1 MFHPPQRG
9 SQRVPFNAA
18 HAPSGWT
25 RAAARLPGEPRA
37 EPTTACDGPRGW
49 EAGRFVLTV
58 LPCLELPFF
67 IFHVSP
73 LLSSCPGT
81 VTGLPGPFHGDAP
94 KRKLSLERHRLL
106 VSSFL
111 ELDNLETPSWETSTC
126 TDVAGYDQLGGC
138 LTMRTVQNRNGS

>member
-9 SQRVPFNAA
+9 SQHVPFNAA

-37 EPTTACDGPRGW
+37 EPTTACDGSRGW
-49 EAGRFVLTV
+49 EVGRFVLTV
-58 LPCLELPFF
+58 LPRLELPFF
-67 IFHVSP
+67 IFHISP

-111 ELDNLETPSWETSTC
+111 ELDNLETPKL
-126 TDVAGYDQLGGC
+126 GDQHLHRCG
-138 LTMRTVQNRNGS
+138 RF